1 MRMLLMKSIPVNV
14 RKNLG
19 TYILLTIL
27 VMTGMYIASA
37 MAGITYSYDTAYE
50 EKIRVSNS
58 EDGLF
63 QVLDPLADE
72 KEQQLLREGY
82 DIERA
87 FYFDVDMADGSVI
100 RVMRVRQKID
110 KIILDEGALPET
122 ESDADS
128 YGHT

>member
-1 MRMLLMKSIPVNV
+1 MKSIPVNV

-37 MAGITYSYDTAYE
+37 MAGITYSYDTANE
-50 EKIRVSNS
+50 EKTGISNS

-63 QVLDPLADE
+63 QVFDPLSEE
-72 KEQQLLREGY
+72 KEQQILSEGY

-87 FYFDVDMADGSVI
+87 FYYDVDMEDGSVI
-100 RVMRVRQKID
+100 RVMKVRQKID
-110 KIILDEGALPET
+110 KIILDEGRIP
-122 ESDADS
+122 
-128 YGHT
+128 